1 MRIDATQSTL
11 LAGMFAR
18 PSLTLDSQTVQ
29 GFAHEM
35 TRRAAQTPAG
45 EGAKRTV
52 DDAGFEKA
60 LTNAVGF
67 VKDNFDGDAAR
78 AVMGIVTSRA
88 GSGQLTEDTLGQGF
102 VDALEF
108 VDRNFG
114 TASGDKALAFFNG
127 ELNQALNGYFQN
139 GKDESFLV
147 KDTQQALSDLN
158 GAMGT
163 ALSSLANKFQAG
175 SADAGASLMDQADK
189 DLKDMLDEA
198 ASGSKALVD
207 ENGRMVTE
215 YSGTADASSSGKSS
229 GAADATKNTSR
240 ARSRLARRRTDSAN
254 GYSRSG
260 LTPGLVLNA
269 SA

>member
-1 MRIDATQSTL
+1 MRIDATHATL

-18 PSLTLDSQTVQ
+18 PSLSLDSQAVQ

-35 TRRAAQTPAG
+35 TRRASQTQTLD
-45 EGAKRTV
+45 GAKRTV

-67 VKDNFDGDAAR
+67 VKDNYGSDAAR

-88 GSGQLTEDTLGQGF
+88 GSGGLTEETLGNGF

-108 VDRNFG
+108 IDRNFG
-114 TASGDKALAFFNG
+114 TASGDKAIGFFNG

-147 KDTQQALSDLN
+147 KDTEQATSELN
-158 GAMGT
+158 VTVGT
-163 ALSSLANKFQAG
+163 ALSSLADKFQATA
-175 SADAGASLMDQADK
+175 ADPGASLMDQADK
-189 DLKDMLDEA
+189 DLKDMPDEA

-207 ENGRMVTE
+207 ESGRMVTE
-215 YSGTADASSSGKSS
+215 YSGASGVDASGQGSGTAQASASASRRTLSRRRAGKSY
-229 GAADATKNTSR
+229 
-240 ARSRLARRRTDSAN
+240 
-254 GYSRSG
+254 GYGRSG